1 MNPNIRTLPGWKPYL
16 GQGPAAP
23 SPMPTAPAGAPG
35 TVTPGTNPSAVVPSA
50 GLSWMDHFT
59 YRSIS
64 LGAGA
69 VGGIV
74 LSGLFKLIF
83 PSLRSTRQYG
93 LYKAG
98 FGAVVGLAAAAIPV
112 SGRILDVT
120 SLLGGYYIGS
130 GAVDQ
135 LLPGKSRAMAAA

>member
-16 GQGPAAP
+16 GQGPAPAP
-23 SPMPTAPAGAPG
+23 LPPAPAGAPG
-35 TVTPGTNPSAVVPSA
+35 TVAPSAITPSA
-50 GLSWMDHFT
+50 GQSWMDHFT

-74 LSGLFKLIF
+74 LSGIFKLLF

-93 LYKAG
+93 LYTAG
-98 FGAVVGLAAAAIPV
+98 FGAVVGLTAAAIPV
-112 SGRILDVT
+112 SGRILDIT

-135 LLPGKSRAMAAA
+135 LLPGKQRAVAA